1 MLLSDQAVKEFKE
14 IYEKEFNEKLT
25 DDEYRI
31 RAENFLRLM
40 KLITTPIPKEKIEN
54 KKSELFT
61 KNLAKLLLDQARE
74 SNK

>member
-1 MLLSDQAVKEFKE
+1 MDIPEEAVKEFKE
-14 IYEKEFNEKLT
+14 IYEKEFKEKLT
-25 DDEYRI
+25 DNEYRI

-54 KKSELFT
+54 KKSKLFT
-61 KNLAKLLLDQARE
+61 KNLTKLLLDQAEE

>member
-1 MLLSDQAVKEFKE
+1 MDIPEEAIKEFKE
-14 IYEKEFNEKLT
+14 IYEKEFKEKLT
-25 DDEYRI
+25 DSEYRI

-61 KNLAKLLLDQARE
+61 KNLTKLLLDQAEE